1 MGTPGSAT
9 TGRPSSPGAGESPNS
24 ARTHTEGPPAG
35 SADGLLS
42 FSLEHRGSRKL
53 LRLGLM
59 GRTQAMAGPFDEGE
73 TLW

>member
-9 TGRPSSPGAGESPNS
+9 VGRPSSPGEGETPRV
-24 ARTHTEGPPAG
+24 ARTHMEGPLAG

-42 FSLEHRGSRKL
+42 FSLEHRGSRKR

-59 GRTQAMAGPFDEGE
+59 GRTQAIVGPFDEGE
-73 TLW
+73 HLW